1 MLNPAQMTAKIFRD
15 LNRRKFTVVAVGDI
29 LILLVVTYFMQ
40 IAPGRSALQLEGVDK
55 FAEEV
60 KRQIGLM
67 TPKESL
73 PH

>member
-15 LNRRKFTVVAVGDI
+15 LNRRKFTVVAVGDT
-29 LILLVVTYFMQ
+29 LILLVMTYMMH
-40 IAPGRSALQLEGVDK
+40 IAAGRPELQLEGVDK

-67 TPKESL
+67 TP
-73 PH
+73 